1 MKLPMSGEFGER
13 LFTIAALA
21 LAVASGGFGGL
32 MVVRLERME
41 NPPDMMG
48 LDFSS
53 LRDDAVADPVQT
65 GTISR
70 RPFPATASRRG
81 EAPPARRPQ
90 SVDFRLLSVVDGVAF
105 VEVQGPNG
113 SELWPV
119 NVGAE
124 LPGAGQ
130 VIAIDRDANRWRIR
144 TTVMTISG
152 QPQ

>member
-1 MKLPMSGEFGER
+1 MKFLMSGER
-13 LFTIAALA
+13 VFTLAAFA

-53 LRDDAVADPVQT
+53 LQEDAGTDPVQT
-65 GTISR
+65 GTIGR
-70 RPFPATASRRG
+70 HQFRASQRG
-81 EAPPARRPQ
+81 AASAARRPQ
-90 SVDFRLLSVVDGVAF
+90 SIDFRLLSVVDGVAF

-119 NVGAE
+119 NVGAT

-130 VIAIDRDANRWRIR
+130 VIAIDRDTNRWRIR